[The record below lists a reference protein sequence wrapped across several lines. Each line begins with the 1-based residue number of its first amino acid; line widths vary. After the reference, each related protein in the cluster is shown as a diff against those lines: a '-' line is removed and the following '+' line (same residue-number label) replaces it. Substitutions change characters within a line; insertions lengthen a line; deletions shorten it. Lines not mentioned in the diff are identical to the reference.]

1 METSR
6 CGLRSTT
13 GPLELRVESEET
25 ALTADGMDLA
35 FLTVAITG
43 ATGTVEMLADHQVT
57 LTTSGPAD
65 PIGFGTASPA
75 PEEGFASD
83 RCTSFRGRAPAVLHS
98 TGEPG
103 EVTVTAQAE
112 SSGRTELRLFARE
125 PDGREDSDPRSVEPA
140 VAPAPHRH
148 RAGPDHL
155 RSDSRK
161 NAMTDIRTLVSRL
174 DLDQKIGQ
182 IQGVVPMD
190 LVGAAKFT
198 EPGAEVPDFTKGFPY
213 DIDRLPLVRPHGVGH
228 LSLGQQLTQD
238 IDELRRLL
246 AHFQDVARELTPFG
260 IGALVHAEG
269 VSGFVHP
276 QGHQFTTPWGQAAS
290 WDPSVSR
297 TVGRIAAQQA
307 RSVGIHLFFSP
318 VLDLAR
324 DIRWGRVHETY
335 GEDAELVTQ
344 MALGFIRGVQG
355 DDLDSGILATGKHF
369 LGYAHS
375 LGALNQAATQLGRR
389 ELVDVHA
396 EPFRRAIAEA
406 GLSVI
411 MNSYNDIDGIPAA
424 ANRWLLTEL
433 LRDHLGFDGLVV
445 SDYDS
450 LTMLH
455 TTYRI
460 APTPGHAAGRALD
473 AGIDVEL
480 PGNAMTSGLRPL
492 IEDGTFPEEI
502 LDRAVTN
509 VLELKARLSL
519 VPDIRPARPAAAPD
533 NLDRPTVDRQA
544 REVANAGVTLLANDG
559 VLPLAPGAAKVA
571 VVGPAADELRVHF
584 GAYSNVSEAE
594 MAKAIQ
600 LIATGALPGVS
611 ASPEVFPDLFQTRLP
626 GIEPIFEEGARTV
639 NPESVT
645 VAEAVRAL
653 DPSVRYHAL
662 GSLDRA
668 APALDPAAVAAAV
681 ADADVVIAVVGE
693 RTGWTGNNTAGEGR
707 TTANPT
713 LPGNQNELIK
723 TLHDAGKRVVTVVVS
738 GRPLLLE
745 PVHEASAAVLLA
757 PLLGPVAGPTIADV
771 LYGVVEPGG
780 RTPSTFPRHVGQIPM
795 YHGHP
800 IGSGNDHP
808 AVPRHGY
815 VDLPDSSPLYP
826 FGHGLSYTTFD
837 LALEGVTVEDD
848 TLRVGAEV
856 RNLGE
861 RTGSAVVQLYVRDEG
876 ATVVRPV
883 RQLVDFARIPLSGGT
898 SKKVEFT
905 VPLERLAYTWPD
917 GRRGVE
923 AGEVAVLLGLSSA
936 DIRAEASVE
945 VPALVVR

>member
-1 METSR
+1 
-6 CGLRSTT
+6 
-13 GPLELRVESEET
+13 
-25 ALTADGMDLA
+25 
-35 FLTVAITG
+35 
-43 ATGTVEMLADHQVT
+43 
-57 LTTSGPAD
+57 
-65 PIGFGTASPA
+65 
-75 PEEGFASD
+75 
-83 RCTSFRGRAPAVLHS
+83 
-98 TGEPG
+98 
-103 EVTVTAQAE
+103 
-112 SSGRTELRLFARE
+112 
-125 PDGREDSDPRSVEPA
+125 
-140 VAPAPHRH
+140 
-148 RAGPDHL
+148 
-155 RSDSRK
+155 
-161 NAMTDIRTLVSRL
+161 MTDIRTLVSRL

-190 LVGAAKFT
+190 LVDFAKFT
-198 EPGAEVPDFTKGFPY
+198 EPGAEVPDLAKGFPY

-238 IDELRRLL
+238 MVELRRDL
-246 AHFQDVARELTPFG
+246 AHFQDVQRELAPFG
-260 IGALVHAEG
+260 IGTLVHAEG

-290 WDPSVSR
+290 WDPSVSN
-297 TVGRIAAQQA
+297 TVGRMAAQEA

-335 GEDAELVTQ
+335 GEDAELVTR

-355 DDLDSGILATGKHF
+355 DDVDSGILATGKHF
-369 LGYAHS
+369 LGYANS

-424 ANRWLLTEL
+424 ANRWLLTDL
-433 LRDHLGFDGLVV
+433 LRDQLGFEGLVV

-460 APTPGHAAGRALD
+460 APTPGHAAGRALE

-480 PGNAMTSGLRPL
+480 PGNAMTSGLRQL

-509 VLELKARLSL
+509 VLEFKDRLGL
-519 VPDIRPARPAAAPD
+519 VPDIRPARPAAAPESFD
-533 NLDRPTVDRQA
+533 GSAADRHA
-544 REVANAGVTLLANDG
+544 REVANASVTLLANDG
-559 VLPLAPGAAKVA
+559 VLPLTAGAAKIA
-571 VVGPAADELRVHF
+571 VVGGAADEIRVHF

-611 ASPEVFPDLFQTRLP
+611 ASPDVFPDLFQTRLP
-626 GIEPIFEEGARTV
+626 GIEPIFEERAREL
-639 NPESVT
+639 NPEALT
-645 VAEAVRAL
+645 VIEALRAL
-653 DPSVRYHAL
+653 DPSVRFHSL
-662 GSLDRA
+662 SSLDVD

-693 RTGWTGNNTAGEGR
+693 RTGWAGNNHAGEGR

-713 LPGNQNELIK
+713 LPGNQNELIGI
-723 TLHDAGKRVVTVVVS
+723 LGDLGKRIVTVVVS

-771 LYGVVEPGG
+771 LYGAVEPSG
-780 RTPSTFPRHVGQIPM
+780 RTPSTFPRHVGQIPL

-800 IGSGNDHP
+800 MGSGNDHP
-808 AVPRHGY
+808 SLPRHGY

-837 LALEGVTVEDD
+837 LALGDVSVEEG
-848 TLRVGAEV
+848 TLKVAAEV
-856 RNLGE
+856 HNLGE
-861 RTGSAVVQLYVRDEG
+861 RSGSAVIQLYVRDEG
-876 ATVVRPV
+876 ASVVRPV
-883 RQLVDFARIPLSGGT
+883 RQLVDFARVPLDGSASG
-898 SKKVEFT
+898 KVEFA
-905 VPLERLAYTWPD
+905 VPLERLAYTWID

-945 VPALVVR
+945 VPELVVS